1 MQSSQGTALQCAV
14 LGDQSTCDNRRQCM
28 FLHPKT
34 FFAARSREGTALLY
48 FFFFS
53 FCAGSYHFLSSPD
66 MLSKHLHWSINK
78 SI

>member
-28 FLHPKT
+28 FLHSKT

-48 FFFFS
+48 FFFFLILCRLIS
-53 FCAGSYHFLSSPD
+53 LSEQSRYAEQTSS
-66 MLSKHLHWSINK
+66 LVYK
-78 SI
+78 